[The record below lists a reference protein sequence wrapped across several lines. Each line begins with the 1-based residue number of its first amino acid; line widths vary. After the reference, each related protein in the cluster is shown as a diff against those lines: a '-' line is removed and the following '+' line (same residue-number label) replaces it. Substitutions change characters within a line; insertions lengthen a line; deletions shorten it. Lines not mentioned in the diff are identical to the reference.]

1 LAKFAKILI
10 MLLRALSLVAIVL
23 GILIWTGNSPQL
35 LSSHISIGFTITLLV
50 AILAILALLKRV
62 FPIGILGIIA
72 AVALPWIGLKQFPLL
87 FRQVG
92 AMQIAHIL
100 IVLAALGIAESAYGA
115 IRKAS

>member
-1 LAKFAKILI
+1 LAKFAKILT

-35 LSSHISIGFTITLLV
+35 LSSHIAIGFTITLLV
-50 AILAILALLKRV
+50 AILAILALMKRALPV
-62 FPIGILGIIA
+62 GVLGMVA
-72 AVALPWIGLKQFPLL
+72 AVLLPWIGLKQFPLL

-92 AMQIAHIL
+92 LMQIAHIV
-100 IVLAALGIAESAYGA
+100 IVLAALGIAESSYAA